1 MNPSSDKNL
10 LFALI
15 AHHNGYITMEQFF
28 EAAAVWNKEPKRDLG
43 EILVEK
49 KFLDE
54 VERFNIQGI
63 VEDRL
68 RRQGGVDNTL
78 SFMIESGSVPQ
89 GDSLPEDW
97 KGKIDAINQAI
108 HDKTPPNPPNFGT
121 PEENPGIHR
130 YIIRKTLG
138 HGGQGYVWEA
148 IDTELNR
155 RVALKNIV
163 PKLSS
168 DPLHQEL
175 LIDEARKTGKL
186 RRRRQAVFHDA
197 AYQR

>member
-28 EAAAVWNKEPKRDLG
+28 EAADVWNREPKRDLG

-78 SFMIESGSVPQ
+78 SLIIESGSVPQ
-89 GDSLPEDW
+89 GDSLPED
-97 KGKIDAINQAI
+97 
-108 HDKTPPNPPNFGT
+108 TT
-121 PEENPGIHR
+121 
-130 YIIRKTLG
+130 
-138 HGGQGYVWEA
+138 
-148 IDTELNR
+148 
-155 RVALKNIV
+155 
-163 PKLSS
+163 
-168 DPLHQEL
+168 
-175 LIDEARKTGKL
+175 TGP
-186 RRRRQAVFHDA
+186 
-197 AYQR
+197 